1 LNNLYRGF
9 SCCIVGNGAIVCIGE
24 DRWAES
30 ILFHTYPRLA
40 SFTLSTT
47 SLVNVVMEATDIDD
61 IFIPP
66 FSEQAILEL
75 EELQDALQAIQYDED
90 SIDIW
95 KPNRSK
101 DYVAKIFYN
110 HVYVVLETHP
120 IFKIVWKSNFT
131 PRIKFFF

>member
-1 LNNLYRGF
+1 
-9 SCCIVGNGAIVCIGE
+9 
-24 DRWAES
+24 
-30 ILFHTYPRLA
+30 
-40 SFTLSTT
+40 
-47 SLVNVVMEATDIDD
+47 MEATDIDD

-101 DYVAKIFYN
+101 DYVAKIFYT